1 MEALLQD
8 TALLYG
14 LGAGLLAALTALVIG
29 LGLRKLTA
37 ERDTLRERLRSGPD
51 DLLFDGLAAEAMEQN
66 LTSAQIK
73 ARLDTMIAGQSFG
86 RRLSY
91 QLLQANLPLTVAE
104 YIAIRVGLPLL
115 LAGLAFGIWRT
126 PLALPMPLIIG
137 AIAPSIWIGQRKA
150 RRRREFAEQLPETLG
165 MLVGSLRGG
174 FSLVQ
179 ALRVVSREARE
190 PTRSEFERTG
200 QEIQIG
206 LSLSDALDNLARR
219 VESEDLDLVVTAIKI
234 NARVGGNLSEIL
246 DNISGTIRERG
257 KLRREV
263 RVITSMQR
271 ASALVVGLLPVVLAT
286 IIFMINPTYMGRIFQ
301 PGWPLLIPAT
311 AAFFAA
317 TGFFVI
323 QRIADIEV

>member
-1 MEALLQD
+1 MEALLND

-14 LGAGLLAALTALVIG
+14 VGAGLLAALAVLVVALG
-29 LGLRKLTA
+29 MRKLSA

-51 DLLFDGLAAEAMEQN
+51 DIFDGLANEALEQN

-73 ARLDTMIAGQSFG
+73 ARLDTMIASQSFG
-86 RRLSY
+86 KRLSY

-115 LAGLAFGIWRT
+115 LGGLAFGIWRT
-126 PLALPMPLIIG
+126 PLALPLPVFIG
-137 AIAPSIWIGQRKA
+137 AVAPSFWIMA
-150 RRRREFAEQLPETLG
+150 RRSRRRSDFAEQLPETLS
-165 MLVGSLRGG
+165 MIVSSLRGG

-179 ALRVVSREARE
+179 ALRVVARE
-190 PTRSEFERTG
+190 SRQPTRSEFERTG

-246 DNISGTIRERG
+246 ENITGTIRERS

-271 ASALVVGLLPVVLAT
+271 ISSIVVGLLPVVLAL
-286 IIFMINPTYMGRIFQ
+286 IIFTINPTYMMAIFR
-301 PGWPLLIPAT
+301 PGWPLIIPAT
-311 AAFFAA
+311 AATFAA
-317 TGFFVI
+317 LGFFVI
-323 QRIADIEV
+323 QRIVDIEV

>member
-1 MEALLQD
+1 MEALLHD

-14 LGAGLLAALTALVIG
+14 LGAGLLAGLTALLLG
-29 LGLRKLTA
+29 LGVRKLNA
-37 ERDTLRERLRSGPD
+37 EHDTLRERLRSGPD
-51 DLLFDGLAAEAMEQN
+51 DLLFDGLASEALEQN
-66 LTSAQIK
+66 LSSAQIK
-73 ARLDTMIAGQSFG
+73 ARLDAMLANQSFG

-104 YIAIRVGLPLL
+104 YIAIRAGLPLL
-115 LAGLAFGIWRT
+115 LAGLALALWRT
-126 PLALPMPLIIG
+126 PLALPLP
-137 AIAPSIWIGQRKA
+137 AIVGVVAPTFWIAQRRA
-150 RRRREFAEQLPETLG
+150 RRRRDFGEQLPETLG
-165 MLVGSLRGG
+165 MIVGSLRGG

-179 ALRVVSREARE
+179 ALRVVSREARQ
-190 PTRSEFERTG
+190 PTRAEFERTG

-206 LSLSDALDNLARR
+206 LSLADALDNLARR
-219 VESEDLDLVVTAIKI
+219 VESDDMDLVVTAIKI

-246 DNISGTIRERG
+246 DNITGTIRERG

-271 ASALVVGLLPVVLAT
+271 ASALVVGLLPVVLAA
-286 IIFMINPTYMGRIFQ
+286 IIFAINPTYMGRIFQ
-301 PGWPLLIPAT
+301 PGWPLLIPGT
-311 AAFFAA
+311 AALFAA